1 MRRSTGEEFERL
13 LAGEAAESVFAPPPE
28 EDDALEA
35 APESAEEARAWP
47 PTAAISHPRSPLATS
62 AAGGAGDMRHQ
73 GANVHELAR
82 IEMLAGLPGE
92 SLARLAEQMERQ
104 VLAPGE
110 QSDVD
115 DEIVAILSGLAHATD
130 TGGAR
135 DTAEPGSVLDED
147 AGEAVRADAADD
159 CPLLSLALRRARRF
173 ADRPV
178 VGARR
183 ANPRRTRV
191 TGA

>member
-1 MRRSTGEEFERL
+1 
-13 LAGEAAESVFAPPPE
+13 
-28 EDDALEA
+28 
-35 APESAEEARAWP
+35 
-47 PTAAISHPRSPLATS
+47 
-62 AAGGAGDMRHQ
+62 MRHQ

-147 AGEAVRADAADD
+147 AVKLRALT
-159 CPLLSLALRRARRF
+159 PLTIARCSRSLFDELAGSPT
-173 ADRPV
+173 DP
-178 VGARR
+178 
-183 ANPRRTRV
+183 
-191 TGA
+191 